1 MNSVRL
7 TGMCVCAVVSASLLA
22 AEYTGP
28 KCRYAVGEGAIQDGR
43 PSVRWRGFNL
53 LEMFIKGHKNA
64 KPKEFVESDFR
75 MMRDWGFNFARLPM
89 DYRFWIKDG
98 DWEKI
103 DEDVVAYIDRAIAL
117 GKKYGVHVQVCMHR
131 CPGWTVARPKEEK
144 DLFTDPDAQRVCAL
158 HWSFF
163 AKRWKGIPNEEL
175 SFNLFNEPPG
185 FDEAPTYGQV
195 AKMLVDAIRAEDPTR
210 FIMADGIG
218 YGRGPVK
225 SLYGIAGLGQA
236 TRGYTPMSVS
246 HYLAPWVGTPSAKP
260 VWPLSLD
267 TPAGILAGKGK
278 ADMHTTLEI
287 LDVPPCRA
295 TIGYGN
301 VSGRVTVRFAAD
313 GVPLKDVTLEPKQGA
328 PDWGNVRYY
337 PEWHVSQ
344 GCYKG
349 TTPLDL
355 PKGAKRL
362 TAEVVAGDWINIGS
376 VELVS
381 ADGRT
386 ARLPFDTG
394 WGKPRN
400 FRQRFV
406 GFDAA
411 GPFAF
416 VVADAAT
423 RPRRYDDPGRE
434 YLYHRVLA
442 QWDEAL
448 ANGTFAMAG
457 EFGVWKM
464 TPHDITLDIFEDYL
478 ALWKERNMGWAL
490 WNLRG
495 TNGILDS
502 ERADVDYEIFE
513 GHKLDRKMLDLLRRY

>member
-1 MNSVRL
+1 M
-7 TGMCVCAVVSASLLA
+7 
-22 AEYTGP
+22 
-28 KCRYAVGEGAIQDGR
+28 
-43 PSVRWRGFNL
+43 
-53 LEMFIKGHKNA
+53 
-64 KPKEFVESDFR
+64 
-75 MMRDWGFNFARLPM
+75 
-89 DYRFWIKDG
+89 
-98 DWEKI
+98 
-103 DEDVVAYIDRAIAL
+103 
-117 GKKYGVHVQVCMHR
+117 
-131 CPGWTVARPKEEK
+131 
-144 DLFTDPDAQRVCAL
+144 
-158 HWSFF
+158 
-163 AKRWKGIPNEEL
+163 
-175 SFNLFNEPPG
+175 
-185 FDEAPTYGQV
+185 
-195 AKMLVDAIRAEDPTR
+195 
-210 FIMADGIG
+210 
-218 YGRGPVK
+218 
-225 SLYGIAGLGQA
+225 
-236 TRGYTPMSVS
+236 
-246 HYLAPWVGTPSAKP
+246 
-260 VWPLSLD
+260 
-267 TPAGILAGKGK
+267 
-278 ADMHTTLEI
+278 
-287 LDVPPCRA
+287 PPCKA

-301 VSGRVTVRFAAD
+301 VSGKVTVRFAAD

-328 PDWGNVRYY
+328 PDWGSVRYY

-349 TTPLDL
+349 TTALDL

-386 ARLPFDTG
+386 ARLPFDVC
-394 WGKPRN
+394 WAKPRN

-416 VVADAAT
+416 VVADAAPRT
-423 RPRRYDDPGRE
+423 RHYDDPGRE
-434 YLYHRVLA
+434 YLYHQVLA